1 MKVRVDAALVQEE
14 PAFEVWRSNR
24 RSVMAFLACETQ
36 WRIAVGFGA
45 AIRLGIDYGSAR
57 PVFERRNG
65 RVDRRL
71 FDDIRVMEQ
80 AALEAFA
87 EVAK

>member
-1 MKVRVDAALVQEE
+1 MKVKVDAALVQEE

-36 WRIAVGFGA
+36 WRFAVGFGA
-45 AIRLGIDYGSAR
+45 AMRLGIDYGSAR
-57 PVFERRNG
+57 PFFERRNG
-65 RVDRRL
+65 RVDRQML
-71 FDDIRVMEQ
+71 DDLQIMER

-87 EVAK
+87 EVEK